1 MSKSLIAFAVLAA
14 GLLAIPAS
22 AAQGVEESRILEEE
36 LRFETPVQ
44 RARLERQAQRR
55 VLLVGLL
62 LALLLG
68 LAALLF
74 CNVYLGTLKGP

>member
-1 MSKSLIAFAVLAA
+1 MSGDEQSALKRDINAQLIK
-14 GLLAIPAS
+14 
-22 AAQGVEESRILEEE
+22 
-36 LRFETPVQ
+36 LRQEQ